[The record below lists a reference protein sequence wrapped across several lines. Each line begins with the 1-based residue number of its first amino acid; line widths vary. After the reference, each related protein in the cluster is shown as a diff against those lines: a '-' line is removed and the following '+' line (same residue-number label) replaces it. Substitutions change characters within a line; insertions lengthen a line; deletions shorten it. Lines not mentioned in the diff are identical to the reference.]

1 MSNAGAP
8 DSLEVHRDS
17 AVQTPALAA
26 WRRVSTVHLFMLLP
40 WIGIVVAARQP
51 IRDNSFLWHIRAGD
65 LQVEAGRVLTVD
77 PFSSTFA
84 GKPWRTQAWL
94 ADLLYSWLH
103 TIAGLSFVPWLI
115 ALASLVAV
123 SYVGLAAARAST
135 SGVAAAVLITM
146 VAWIG
151 VGFLSPRPVLFS
163 YALLAAL
170 AVILE
175 RPRLRWSI
183 PLLLWLWASLH
194 GSFIV
199 GLGLIVLTALA
210 RKRRFGRDLGA
221 AVVAV
226 SVTAHGLGTWMTLI
240 RFAQNR
246 SALDLITEWAPPRLA
261 SPDLLPYVALIVLIM
276 WGISTAAISQRELF
290 VVVPFLIFGLTAERS
305 LFPAVIVLAPYAAK
319 AIGTRLD
326 GRIGRG
332 GVHGAVNVAVAL
344 IIVALP
350 FLLRPEWQGLSASRF
365 PIAEAA
371 ELTGAPVFHDDV
383 VGGYLIYARP
393 DVEVFVD
400 DRAELYGADHFLD
413 VIATRNA
420 RPVWVDVF
428 ERNGFD
434 QALLDIDDGLV
445 AVLELSGWQRRIE
458 GESFVLLVRPDA

>member
-226 SVTAHGLGTWMTLI
+226 SVTAHGLGTWMTLDQI
-240 RFAQNR
+240 RSESLRPR
-246 SALDLITEWAPPRLA
+246 SDHGMGSTTVGESRPSAVRGAHRLDHVGYINGCDLA
-261 SPDLLPYVALIVLIM
+261 AGAVCRRSVPDLWSDRRA
-276 WGISTAAISQRELF
+276 F
-290 VVVPFLIFGLTAERS
+290 
-305 LFPAVIVLAPYAAK
+305 
-319 AIGTRLD
+319 
-326 GRIGRG
+326 
-332 GVHGAVNVAVAL
+332 
-344 IIVALP
+344 ALP
-350 FLLRPEWQGLSASRF
+350 RRDRAGSVCGKSNRN
-365 PIAEAA
+365 
-371 ELTGAPVFHDDV
+371 T
-383 VGGYLIYARP
+383 VGRP
-393 DVEVFVD
+393 D
-400 DRAELYGADHFLD
+400 RAWGSPWCGERCRCADHRGAA
-413 VIATRNA
+413 VS
-420 RPVWVDVF
+420 P
-428 ERNGFD
+428 
-434 QALLDIDDGLV
+434 QAGM
-445 AVLELSGWQRRIE
+445 AGTQCEPLSDRGSSRADRSP
-458 GESFVLLVRPDA
+458 GVS